1 MSQRL
6 LFTALTVWSAITI
19 AFFLLRLIPGD
30 ALSSQMDLG
39 GATTEEIAQARS
51 AMGLDAPPIMQYIRY
66 MGGLLRG
73 DLGYSLVRLIPVSE
87 LIGQRIAPT
96 ALLAVLAMVMATIWG
111 IITGVMSASRGLWG
125 IIGRSMMM
133 LALATPI
140 YWTGTLAIITFAP
153 YIPYTGTDDWR
164 AWILPI
170 TLLAFHGMGG
180 IARVLYANIKM
191 VQSQIFIT
199 VAHSKGLPRTIIIR
213 RHLLRVALLPVL
225 PVISTQFGL
234 LLGGVVITE
243 SLFVRAGL
251 GNLLFDAVIAQ
262 DYPIVQGVILL
273 SALVYGVLSIITDM
287 IYYVADPRLRWK
299 DES

>member
-39 GATTEEIAQARS
+39 GATPEEIAQARN
-51 AMGLDAPPIMQYIRY
+51 AMGLDDPPIMQYIGY
-66 MGGLLRG
+66 MSGLLRG

-87 LIGQRIAPT
+87 LIGQRLAPT
-96 ALLAVLAMVMATIWG
+96 ALLAILAIVMAVIWG
-111 IITGVMSASRGLWG
+111 VITAMMSASRGLWG
-125 IIGRSMMM
+125 IIGRGMMM

-140 YWTGTLAIITFAP
+140 YWTGTLAIIAFAP

-180 IARVLYANIKM
+180 IARVLYANIKTA
-191 VQSQIFIT
+191 QSQIFIT

-273 SALVYGVLSIITDM
+273 SALVYGMLSIITDM
-287 IYYVADPRLRWK
+287 IYYIADPRLRWK
-299 DES
+299 HES

>member
-39 GATTEEIAQARS
+39 GATPEEIAQARH
-51 AMGLDAPPIMQYIRY
+51 AMGLDAPPIMQYIGY

-87 LIGQRIAPT
+87 IIGQRIAPT
-96 ALLAVLAMVMATIWG
+96 ALLAVLAMVMAAIWG

-287 IYYVADPRLRWK
+287 IHYVADPRLRWK